1 MINKIKDKL
10 ELRLEVLEK
19 EDENIETL
27 SRRAELIETL
37 LTINKIQQENG
48 I

>member
-37 LTINKIQQENG
+37 LTINKIEQENG

>member
-1 MINKIKDKL
+1 MINKIKDNL

-37 LTINKIQQENG
+37 LTINKIEQENG

>member
-10 ELRLEVLEK
+10 ELRL
-19 EDENIETL
+19 
-27 SRRAELIETL
+27 AELEAKEGTIENLHRRLELIKTL
-37 LTINKIQQENG
+37 LTINKIEQDND